1 MRWSLLVA
9 VFGLSTL
16 DVASFAQG
24 RPAGDRLSTSRSGP
38 DDSGFFASA
47 GVVRFQLVQGR
58 LCLDCLRHR
67 KGSQS
72 CEENGVFESITVT
85 AERGI
90 PSLHYVCQSDRHQLT
105 LSVQEAQ
112 AMRIESWFPQ
122 SGERAVLDQPAV
134 GELTWQHTHEDHT
147 DHYQGINLLHLRHAN
162 PEGFDHHFG
171 WLIQR
176 LLRGESLQTIS
187 DSTQQIMLQK
197 LPPDPRIKEAEIRR
211 CVEQLR
217 ASRRAMRIDAERRL
231 LAWGT
236 PIVPSL
242 RNLLQGDLDAEQ
254 RERLRHIIR
263 RLRPMIPDTP
273 ATLAKLL
280 MNDHAYWSRIAGGLT
295 DEELRLA
302 NRHLTQFGAQ
312 PIDLTSQPVYRIARP

>member
-72 CEENGVFESITVT
+72 CERDGVFESITVT

-90 PSLHYVCQSDRHQLT
+90 PSMHYVCQSESHQLT

-112 AMRIESWFPQ
+112 AMRIESWFPK
-122 SGERAVLDQPAV
+122 SGERAILDQPEV
-134 GELTWQHTHEDHT
+134 GALTWQHTREGHT
-147 DHYQGINLLHLRHAN
+147 EEYQGLNLLHLRHAN
-162 PEGFDHHFG
+162 AEAFDDHFG

-187 DSTQQIMLQK
+187 ESAEQIMLK
-197 LPPDPRIKEAEIRR
+197 ELPLDSPINEDEVRR

-217 ASRRAMRIDAERRL
+217 AGRRATRIDAERQL

-236 PIVPSL
+236 PVVPAL
-242 RNLLQGDLDAEQ
+242 RTVLNGDLDAEQ
-254 RERLRHIIR
+254 RERVRRIIE
-263 RLRPMIPDTP
+263 RLRPMVPDTP

-280 MNDHAYWSRIAGGLT
+280 INDHAYWTRIAGGLT
-295 DEELRLA
+295 NRQLQLA

-312 PIDLTSQPVYRIARP
+312 PIELTSQPVYRIARP

>member
-58 LCLDCLRHR
+58 LCLDCPRHR

-72 CEENGVFESITVT
+72 CDENGVFESITVT

-105 LSVQEAQ
+105 LSVQEAK

-122 SGERAVLDQPAV
+122 SGERAVLNQPAV
-134 GELTWQHTHEDHT
+134 GQLTWHHTREDHT
-147 DHYQGINLLHLRHAN
+147 DQYQGTNLLHLRHAN
-162 PEGFDHHFG
+162 PDAFDHHFG

-176 LLRGESLQTIS
+176 LLRGESLRTIS
-187 DSTQQIMLQK
+187 ESTQQIMLEE
-197 LPPDPRIKEAEIRR
+197 LPLDSPINQDEVRQ

-217 ASRRAMRIDAERRL
+217 ASRRATRIDAERQL

-236 PIVPSL
+236 LIVPSL
-242 RNLLQGDLDAEQ
+242 RNMLEGDLDTEQ
-254 RERLRHIIR
+254 RERSRHLNT

-280 MNDHAYWSRIAGGLT
+280 VNDHAYWYRIAGGLT
-295 DEELRLA
+295 DEQLRLA
-302 NRHLTQFGAQ
+302 NRHLTQFCAQ
-312 PIDLTSQPVYRIARP
+312 PIELTSQPVYRIARP